1 MDGSIPWAIIMLT
14 FPDKVTQVKST
25 FVRFAMSILTLEIQ
39 DGWFYLTG
47 DLGAP
52 LWTSEAFTMQILT
65 PEKRDECFGFMD
77 DPMACI
83 LDKWYIEIVREVLL
97 MLSIF

>member
-25 FVRFAMSILTLEIQ
+25 FVRFAMSILTLEIR

-47 DLGAP
+47 DLCAP
-52 LWTSEAFTMQILT
+52 FWISEACTIPILT
-65 PEKRDECFGFMD
+65 PEKRDEWFCFMD
-77 DPMACI
+77 DSTACI
-83 LDKWYIEIVREVLL
+83 LRLVVR
-97 MLSIF
+97 